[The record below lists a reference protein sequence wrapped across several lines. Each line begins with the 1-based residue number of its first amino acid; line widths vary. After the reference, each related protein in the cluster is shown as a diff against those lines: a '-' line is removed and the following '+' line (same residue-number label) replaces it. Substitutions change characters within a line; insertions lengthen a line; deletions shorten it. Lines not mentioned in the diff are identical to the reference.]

1 MFCNICIY
9 STTVHAGPDGIVI
22 VDTTES
28 CDVARY
34 LFSQFQEKF
43 SKKPLK
49 AIILTHFHTGLFQ
62 LINKKL
68 FFEIFVVFLNS

>member
-1 MFCNICIY
+1 MTEYLKQLSFVLFYLNSTY
-9 STTVHAGPDGIVI
+9 SIFIHAGQDGIVI

-49 AIILTHFHTGLFQ
+49 AIILTHFHIGLF
-62 LINKKL
+62 
-68 FFEIFVVFLNS
+68 